1 MNMNIKT
8 LSAIAASI
16 FIAGCATTECPEL
29 KTYNLNDFKSNE
41 YKVVLP
47 KNTSMYRINIE
58 YTAKKKFSFTAKPS
72 HNAFIGFSRITF
84 PSSNTLRKESR
95 DFKVVS
101 PNYSDLMLILNNPG
115 DCDIKTLSVEPVL
128 AEKYTPSTILADPL
142 RKNSTR
148 HIQIKKDYA
157 KAPSSPIILFGDSL
171 TDNWRGK
178 RFEYMS
184 KNFPVVNAGICGD
197 KVEHLLWRILDMH
210 QILAEKQPEV
220 ATFLIGTNNFSY
232 QYNPD
237 DIALGVKNLISTFR
251 AICPDTKIN
260 VFAIPPRGFVTRS
273 DMLPF
278 TEVTNPLIENAI
290 DELKASGIR
299 DIYYFDFGD
308 LLAENRMMKKDL
320 YENDKL
326 HFSDKGYA
334 EVLTPFISGAIR
346 LVTSKNL
353 PDGYFSKMTA
363 WERYLKNRYT
373 TCKNNLALEE
383 MLACEIHLKSLTP
396 HWMNVFKKISE
407 DDKYVPEMPAEYL
420 RQASQEGLPEY
431 LK

>member
-1 MNMNIKT
+1 
-8 LSAIAASI
+8 
-16 FIAGCATTECPEL
+16 
-29 KTYNLNDFKSNE
+29 
-41 YKVVLP
+41 
-47 KNTSMYRINIE
+47 
-58 YTAKKKFSFTAKPS
+58 
-72 HNAFIGFSRITF
+72 
-84 PSSNTLRKESR
+84 
-95 DFKVVS
+95 
-101 PNYSDLMLILNNPG
+101 
-115 DCDIKTLSVEPVL
+115 
-128 AEKYTPSTILADPL
+128 
-142 RKNSTR
+142 
-148 HIQIKKDYA
+148 
-157 KAPSSPIILFGDSL
+157 
-171 TDNWRGK
+171 
-178 RFEYMS
+178 
-184 KNFPVVNAGICGD
+184 
-197 KVEHLLWRILDMH
+197 
-210 QILAEKQPEV
+210 
-220 ATFLIGTNNFSY
+220 
-232 QYNPD
+232 
-237 DIALGVKNLISTFR
+237 
-251 AICPDTKIN
+251 
-260 VFAIPPRGFVTRS
+260 
-273 DMLPF
+273 MLPF

>member
-1 MNMNIKT
+1 MNIKI
-8 LSAIAASI
+8 LSAIAASAFLI
-16 FIAGCATTECPEL
+16 GCAAPDCRNR
-29 KTYNLNDFKSNE
+29 KTFTLNDFKSNE

-47 KNTSMYRINIE
+47 KNASTCRISVE

-72 HNAFIGFSRITF
+72 HNAFVGLSRISF
-84 PSSNTLRKESR
+84 PASETLRKESR

-101 PNYSDLMLILNNPG
+101 PDYGDLMLILNNPE
-115 DCDIKTLSVEPVL
+115 DCDIKTLSVEPVP
-128 AEKYTPSTILADPL
+128 AEKYAPSTIAADPL
-142 RKNSTR
+142 RKNNNR
-148 HIQIKKDYA
+148 HIQIKKDYE

-178 RFEYMS
+178 RFEYMA
-184 KNFPVVNAGICGD
+184 KNFTVINAGICGD

-210 QILAEKQPEV
+210 QILSEKQPEA

-232 QYNPD
+232 QYNPE
-237 DIALGVKNLISTFR
+237 DIALGVKNLIATFR
-251 AICPDTKIN
+251 AICPNTKII
-260 VFAIPPRGFVTRS
+260 VFAIPPRGFVTRP

-278 TEVTNPLIENAI
+278 TDVTNPLIENAI
-290 DELKASGIR
+290 DELKASNER
-299 DIYYFDFGD
+299 DVYYFDFGD
-308 LLAENRMMKKDL
+308 LLAEKRMIKKEF

-353 PDGYFSKMTA
+353 PADYFRKMTA
-363 WERYLKNRYT
+363 WERYLKKRYM
-373 TCKNNLALEE
+373 TCRNNLALEE
-383 MLACEIHLKSLTP
+383 MLACETHLKSLAP

-407 DDKYVPEMPAEYL
+407 DDKYIPEMPAEYL
-420 RQASQEGLPEY
+420 RQARQEGLPEF
-431 LK
+431 LR